1 MRGFIPRLSMS
12 LIIKWLISLIAQ
24 LCSCQQKQGECVG
37 NKQWKS
43 QRHQHLSSYMHY
55 ISSPSKA
62 WQRIKSGCLV
72 SVKAFPP
79 ISFSNFFPLHSF
91 PILLMDFGPSK
102 QRLFSTQ
109 TQFNVLNY
117 WLGFSKRQLRA
128 LFLTAGREAEDGCLT
143 VFHVE
148 THGTHFCPLPLILLW
163 AEDHCT
169 VKLLDG
175 RMYFWTDLKVNLMH
189 NSLLVLFLSPAI
201 HSVNQFLIHHCKAS
215 DMKKI

>member
-12 LIIKWLISLIAQ
+12 LIIKWLISLIAP

-72 SVKAFPP
+72 SVKAFSSF
-79 ISFSNFFPLHSF
+79 SFSNFFLCTLFQFYWWTLAQVNKGSLAPKHSSMCW
-91 PILLMDFGPSK
+91 IIDF
-102 QRLFSTQ
+102 
-109 TQFNVLNY
+109 
-117 WLGFSKRQLRA
+117 
-128 LFLTAGREAEDGCLT
+128 TAGREAEDGCLT

-163 AEDHCT
+163 AEDHST

-215 DMKKI
+215 DMEKI